1 MNIALFTMSSRIAL
15 AVAAV
20 ALAIAML
27 VAVKRGRPR
36 IGSVFG
42 VGALAALGAL
52 AGEGLVAFTVRLAA
66 PATADFN
73 EYRWVFLSPYGRWG
87 LYIGMVVVGAI
98 VALSWR
104 SSPGPGAGPGPSTSG
119 RGAGAW
125 RRVMLVGL
133 RGAAAVAAMVV
144 FLEPAV
150 ELRQVAREPNR
161 IAVLIDDS
169 KSMSLAESPQG
180 PTRIE
185 RVRRLL
191 ANSHSTFAT
200 WERDHKID
208 YYTFSE
214 TVSSTS
220 LASLANDKAQGRATL
235 IRKALEHVRSR
246 YEGRDLAGIVL
257 FSDGAAT
264 GSFDEDSG
272 DGAVR
277 DFLRSLDTRVHTV
290 WAARDGLK
298 DVAVARVM
306 ADEFAFVRTVVR
318 LEAVIRTTGLGA
330 RRVPVTLSTDG
341 QPLREKQIDLPA
353 GEHEVTVSFEVTPPR
368 VGRYVYEISVP
379 VAPGEAVTTNN
390 TRSFVVRVIRDKIR
404 VLQVAGSPSWDVR
417 ALRAMLKSNPNVD
430 LISFF
435 ILRTQDSISM
445 AANDEMSLI
454 PFPTREL
461 FEQQLP
467 SFDVIVMQNFEY
479 LPYGLGD
486 YLENIRSYVEGG
498 GGLAMLGGAQSFTSG
513 GYYGTPVAAA
523 LPVELYGPFDSG
535 PILDFQKFSPVLT
548 AAGQQHPVTSLRYS
562 GPDNLAAW
570 KALPPLE
577 GVNLVAGAKPDAT
590 VLATHPKLKTK
601 NGKPMPVIVAGDYG
615 KGRSL
620 VFTTDTLWKYGFVAA
635 ARPGDN
641 GRNYTKLWESSIRWL
656 IQDPDLRNLHVDS
669 DAVEYVPGAAVR
681 VTVRLL
687 GRDYQPLPN
696 GEVSLVVKRGANPA
710 TAEQVQTGKVKVGDD
725 GTAVYELGGLSPG
738 VYRVQGSAKIGD
750 RTVDASDIFLVRENG
765 TELDRPVGDKS
776 TLEDIAAATGGSA
789 LGPVDELPA
798 SLKMDPPRIVR
809 VDRRTDIELWSRP
822 GLLILIVG
830 LLGLEWLLRQRSGYL

>member
-1 MNIALFTMSSRIAL
+1 MNIALFSMSSRIAIAIAAVTL
-15 AVAAV
+15 VVATLVAA
-20 ALAIAML
+20 
-27 VAVKRGRPR
+27 KRGRAR
-36 IGSVFG
+36 AGTVLG
-42 VGALAALGAL
+42 VGALAAIGAL
-52 AGEGLVAFTVRLAA
+52 AGEGLIALTVRLAA

-87 LYIGMVVVGAI
+87 LYVGVIVVGAI
-98 VALSWR
+98 VLLSWR
-104 SSPGPGAGPGPSTSG
+104 SS
-119 RGAGAW
+119 RGASAW
-125 RRVMLVGL
+125 RRATLIGL

-169 KSMSLAESPQG
+169 KSMSLAENPAG

-185 RVRRLL
+185 RVRRLIKNSQATL
-191 ANSHSTFAT
+191 AA
-200 WERDHKID
+200 WESDHKID

-214 TVSSTS
+214 TVSATTP
-220 LASLANDKAQGRATL
+220 AALANAKAQGRSTL
-235 IRKALEHVRSR
+235 IRKALEYVRSR
-246 YEGRDLAGIVL
+246 YEGRDLAGIIL
-257 FSDGAAT
+257 ISDGAAT

-290 WAARDGLK
+290 WAAREGLR

-318 LEAVIRTTGLGA
+318 LEAVIRTTGLPA
-330 RRVPVTLSTDG
+330 RRIPVTLSTDG
-341 QPLREKQIDLPA
+341 QPLREKQIDVPA

-404 VLQVAGSPSWDVR
+404 VLQVAGAPSWDVR
-417 ALRAMLKSNPNVD
+417 ALRGMLKSNPNVD

-435 ILRTQDSISM
+435 ILRTQDDPSWGITGPVQ
-445 AANDEMSLI
+445 NDEMSLI

-461 FEQQLP
+461 FEEQLP

-479 LPYGLGD
+479 LPYGLAD

-498 GGLAMLGGAQSFTSG
+498 GGLAMLGGEQSFTSG

-523 LPVELYGPFDSG
+523 LPIDLYGPFDSG
-535 PILDFQKFSPVLT
+535 PILDTQKFSPALT

-570 KALPPLE
+570 KALPPLD
-577 GVNLVAGAKPDAT
+577 GVNLVAGAKSDAT

-601 NGKPMPVIVAGDYG
+601 SGKPMPVIVAGEYG

-635 ARPGDN
+635 SRPGDN
-641 GRNYTKLWESSIRWL
+641 GRHYTKLWENSIRWL

-669 DAVEYVPGAAVR
+669 DAVEYAPGAAVR

-687 GRDYQPLPN
+687 GRDYQPLPK
-696 GEVSLVVKRGANPA
+696 GQVAMVVKRGANPA
-710 TAEQVQTGKVKVGDD
+710 TAEQVQATKLTVGED
-725 GTAVYELGGLSPG
+725 GTAVYELGGLTPG
-738 VYRVQGSAKIGD
+738 VYRVRGSAKIAGRD
-750 RTVDASDIFLVRENG
+750 VDASDIFLVREGG
-765 TELDRPVGDKS
+765 TELDRPVGDRD
-776 TLEDIAAATGGSA
+776 TLEGIAEATGGSA
-789 LGPVDELPA
+789 LGPIDELP
-798 SLKMDPPRIVR
+798 SRLKMDPPRIVR
-809 VDRRTDIELWSRP
+809 VDKRTDIELWSMP